1 MSGQKTEKLKY
12 KNALKSFYEQ
22 MNQFVKSDDPRLSVI
37 ERQHRFVRYYDSLI
51 NAMDARYK
59 NNAPLQFNHDVYY
72 YNNFILDLNKE
83 LPHIFIE
90 NRELEDFFKNTKV
103 HNLDTVR
110 NFIEDNTAYGP
121 YKDGQ
126 TKNLSYVLHTPH
138 DAYVVNAMFRNACNN
153 GKQYYLIVWNS
164 NDENQFI
171 ELDEHTQYFTKAQDG
186 SKTPPTLLNIAVN
199 SMMYMAAFPECLIGG
214 VPQNI
219 VKSDKEIF
227 KEKKN
232 LTLKTSEVIVE
243 KCERDSS
250 GHIVTPHF
258 RSGSF
263 HYLKSDYYKDKK
275 GKTVWW
281 SPSMV
286 KGHAKTIKDK
296 NNKEEEF
303 DLTR

>member
-22 MNQFVKSDDPRLSVI
+22 MNHFVKTDDPRLSVQ
-37 ERQHRFVRYYDSLI
+37 ERQYRFTRYYQNLI
-51 NAMDARYK
+51 QSMDKLYK
-59 NNAPLQFNHDVYY
+59 NNAPMQFNHDVYY
-72 YNNFILDLNKE
+72 YNIFILDLKKE

-110 NFIEDNTAYGP
+110 SFIEDNTSYGL
-121 YKDGQ
+121 YKDNR
-126 TKNLSYVLHTPH
+126 TKNLAYVIHTPEDSYVI
-138 DAYVVNAMFRNACNN
+138 NAMFRNSEKI
-153 GKQYYLIVWNS
+153 GKQYYLITWNS
-164 NDENQFI
+164 KDENQFI

-199 SMMYMAAFPECLIGG
+199 SMMYMAAFPECIIGG

-219 VKSDKEIF
+219 VKSDKEVF

-243 KCERDSS
+243 KCEHDAS
-250 GHIVTPHF
+250 GNIITPHF
-258 RSGSF
+258 RNGSF
-263 HYLKSDYYKDKK
+263 HYLKSNYYKDKK
-275 GKTVWW
+275 GKTIWW

-296 NNKEEEF
+296 KDKEKDF
-303 DLTR
+303 DYER